1 MATKPT
7 IPPGK
12 ENAMTRLL
20 TTAMPLFATERE
32 LSEAQNRLRRF
43 FGNDFAF
50 DRFPATE
57 PVGWVPKVEIV
68 ETEKELVLTA
78 ELPGM
83 VRENIEIT
91 FDNELLIIQGE
102 KKAEM
107 EEKSEEKVK
116 NGEPRY
122 HLWERSY
129 GAFRRT
135 FTLPQTIDVA
145 KIAAEMK
152 DGVLKIHMPK
162 TAIAKAKGRKIE
174 IAAR

>member
-1 MATKPT
+1 
-7 IPPGK
+7 
-12 ENAMTRLL
+12 MTRLL
-20 TTAMPLFATERE
+20 HTPMPLFATERD
-32 LSEAQNRLRRF
+32 LTEAQNRLRRF
-43 FGNDFAF
+43 FGNDFGFDAF
-50 DRFPATE
+50 PLTE
-57 PVGWVPKVEIV
+57 PVGWAPKVEII

-83 VRENIEIT
+83 VRENVEIT
-91 FDNELLIIQGE
+91 FDNELLVIQGE
-102 KKAEM
+102 KKAEK

-116 NGEPRY
+116 NGGPRY

-162 TAIAKAKGRKIE
+162 TAVAKAKGRKIE
-174 IAAR
+174 IAAK

>member
-1 MATKPT
+1 
-7 IPPGK
+7 
-12 ENAMTRLL
+12 MTRLL
-20 TTAMPLFATERE
+20 PATMPLFAMERE
-32 LSEAQNRLRRF
+32 LTEAQNRLRRF
-43 FGNDFAF
+43 FGNDFNF
-50 DRFPATE
+50 ETFPLTE
-57 PVGWVPKVEIV
+57 PVGWAPKVEIL

-91 FDNELLIIQGE
+91 FDNELLVIQGE
-102 KKAEM
+102 KKAEK
-107 EEKSEEKVK
+107 EEKSEEKEK
-116 NGEPRY
+116 NGGPRY

-135 FTLPQTIDVA
+135 FTLPQTIDVP

-162 TAIAKAKGRKIE
+162 TTIAKEKGRKIE
-174 IAAR
+174 IVAK